1 MWGWIQLRPSEVGYT
16 AACKQRMSHNPAPKD
31 DVIEHSVQLS
41 NLQQAFLIWWSE
53 TPVCAGCTI
62 MGSEKYI
69 VLVGNGFTTIGRGDQ
84 QLKQHRELK
93 EKGDEHINIQDC
105 EGATPR
111 DPL

>member
-1 MWGWIQLRPSEVGYT
+1 
-16 AACKQRMSHNPAPKD
+16 
-31 DVIEHSVQLS
+31 
-41 NLQQAFLIWWSE
+41 
-53 TPVCAGCTI
+53 